1 MNGVRAPGAIR
12 YALLA
17 LACLGVIFLFLLATA
32 SANTALF
39 ARNYDLLLVLNGAMV
54 VLLMGLVAYQLLRLR
69 RNLKAGVFGSRLA
82 ARLVLLFALVA
93 VLPGALLYGVSVQFL
108 GKSIES
114 WFDVRV
120 DRALE
125 GGLNLGR
132 SALDYL
138 LKETTNKATQLA
150 LTLQEGEIG
159 GMTVRLNRASEQAGI
174 YEASLFSA
182 SGGVLAVAGVSGSTL
197 TPEPPP
203 AQALRRARL
212 QQPYS
217 AIDQMGD
224 QGLMLRVVVPVNSA
238 DPTEPLR
245 VLQVIEPVPK
255 QLQQDAEKV
264 QSGYRDYQ
272 EVSFS
277 RTALKRLYAL
287 TLTLTLLLAL
297 FSALGLAVVLSEHFS
312 RPLGLLAEGT
322 RAVAQG
328 DFSRRHPVQSRDELG
343 VLTESFNTM
352 TAQLAE
358 AKAREEEQRRAIE
371 TTRAYLESVLAN
383 LSAGVLAFDNAFR
396 LRTGNPSAAVILQQP
411 LVELVGVPLADWSR
425 RIPALAPFAELVA
438 EGFRNS
444 RDGHWQRQAELSVSN
459 HTRALL
465 MRGSGLPGEPAPG
478 CVVVFDD
485 VSELVQAQRDAAWA
499 EVARRLA
506 HEIKNPLTP
515 IQLSAERLAMKLAGK
530 LEGPDQ
536 DSLLRGTQ
544 TIIAQVTAM
553 KHMVDDFAIYARQPR
568 AGAMQRVDL
577 NALLLDVLAL
587 YENLR
592 PHVTLKLSEQEALIY
607 GEPTRLRQVFHNL
620 IQNALDAQTD
630 TTQPAYEFAV
640 EASDDEVRLSF
651 ADAGCGFSEDVMR
664 RAFEPYVTTK
674 AKGTGLG
681 LAIVKKIVDEH
692 GGRITIENRT
702 GRGACVTLHFPREGT
717 RS

>member
-1 MNGVRAPGAIR
+1 VSGILSPRLMR
-12 YALLA
+12 YVLLVC
-17 LACLGVIFLFLLATA
+17 ACLGVIFLFLLATA
-32 SANTALF
+32 SANSALF
-39 ARNYDLLLVLNGAMV
+39 ARSYNLLLALNGTMLA
-54 VLLMGLVAYQLLRLR
+54 VLTALVGYQLLRLR

-82 ARLVLLFALVA
+82 MRLVLLFALVA
-93 VLPGALLYGVSVQFL
+93 VLPGALLYGVSVQFI

-125 GGLNLGR
+125 GGLNLAR

-138 LKETTNKATQLA
+138 LNETTNKATQLA
-150 LTLQEGEIG
+150 LTLQEAEPGSIAS
-159 GMTVRLNRASEQAGI
+159 RLNRATEQAGI
-174 YEASLFSA
+174 YEAAVFSS
-182 SGGVLAVAGVSGSTL
+182 SGAVLAVAGVSGSML

-217 AIDQMGD
+217 VIEQMGD
-224 QGLMLRVVVPVNSA
+224 QGLMLRVVVPVNSP
-238 DPTEPLR
+238 DPLEPLR
-245 VLQVIEPVPK
+245 VLQVVEPVPK
-255 QLQQDAEKV
+255 QLQLDADKV
-264 QSGYRDYQ
+264 QAGYRDYQ
-272 EVSFS
+272 EISFS
-277 RTALKRLYAL
+277 RAALKRLYAL

-297 FSALGLAVVLSEHFS
+297 LSALGLAVVLSEQFS

-358 AKAREEEQRRAIE
+358 AKQKEEESRSAIE

-383 LSAGVLAFDNAFR
+383 LSAGVLAFDAAFR
-396 LRTGNPSAAVILQQP
+396 LRTANPSAAVILQEP
-411 LVELVGVPLADWSR
+411 LADLIGVPLADWGR
-425 RIPALAPFAELVA
+425 RIPTLAPFADLVA
-438 EGFRNS
+438 EGFRS
-444 RDGHWQRQAELSVSN
+444 GRDGQWQRQAELSVSN
-459 HTRALL
+459 QTRVLL

-515 IQLSAERLAMKLAGK
+515 IQLSAERLAVKLAGK
-530 LEGPDQ
+530 LNGGDEEALQ
-536 DSLLRGTQ
+536 RGTQ

-553 KHMVDDFAIYARQPR
+553 KHMVDDFAIYARQ
-568 AGAMQRVDL
+568 AGPGKMQPVDV
-577 NALLLDVLAL
+577 NGLLLDVLAL

-592 PHVTLKLSEQEALIY
+592 PYVSLKLAEHGALIQ

-620 IQNALDAQTD
+620 IQNALDAQAD
-630 TTQPAYEFAV
+630 VAEPAYEFAV
-640 EASDDEVRLSF
+640 EVRGDELILSI
-651 ADAGCGFSEDVMR
+651 ADAGSGFPEDMMR

-681 LAIVKKIVDEH
+681 LAIVKKIIDEH
-692 GGRITIENRT
+692 RGRVTIENRRP
-702 GRGACVTLHFPREGT
+702 RGARVTLHFPLEG
-717 RS
+717 S